1 VALGGVTQPF
11 GEPLSLAALVRGA
24 LAEDVRSGD
33 VTTGATVPPGARGR
47 ATVVA
52 RAAGVVAG
60 LEAAVETYR
69 QVDPA
74 ARFQARTVEGSRV
87 APGALVASVEGPFEA
102 LLVGERTAL
111 NFLQRLSGVAT
122 LTARFVA
129 AVASTR
135 ATIVDTRKTTPGHRA
150 LEKAAVVAG
159 GGRNHR
165 RGLDDA
171 FLIKENHVA
180 AAGGIVAALSA
191 VAARNP
197 HRLPVELEVRSLDEL
212 EEALAAEHPPD
223 RLLLDNFPVPA
234 LAAAVARA
242 RAGAPSILLEA
253 SGGVTLD
260 SVRAIAETG
269 VDWISVGALTHS
281 APALD
286 LSCLIAR
293 A

>member
-1 VALGGVTQPF
+1 MVH
-11 GEPLSLAALVRGA
+11 LAGRQ
-24 LAEDVRSGD
+24 RSGQ
-33 VTTGATVPPGARGR
+33 GRHGRLWSSPPGN
-47 ATVVA
+47 
-52 RAAGVVAG
+52 
-60 LEAAVETYR
+60 LY
-69 QVDPA
+69 
-74 ARFQARTVEGSRV
+74 
-87 APGALVASVEGPFEA
+87 
-102 LLVGERTAL
+102 
-111 NFLQRLSGVAT
+111 
-122 LTARFVA
+122 
-129 AVASTR
+129 
-135 ATIVDTRKTTPGHRA
+135 ATIAWTAEERLPP
-150 LEKAAVVAG
+150 AVLSAIQVAWC
-159 GGRNHR
+159 
-165 RGLDDA
+165 
-171 FLIKENHVA
+171 E
-180 AAGGIVAALSA
+180 A

-197 HRLPVELEVRSLDEL
+197 KRLPVELEVRSLDEL
-212 EEALAAEHPPD
+212 EEALASEHPPE